1 MAENQTDNNQPPVD
15 TDTPLTFESFLET
28 HKPQLL
34 SLGIPNLFWHSLFV
48 KLNEERFDAGG
59 SFMMHR
65 VEGDWEV
72 LAVGIDSSNPEC
84 VFLIDHAWT
93 YEIPFARDQ
102 LMQHKDLCIRMLDL
116 MEIDHEG
123 VVEPNKQLIDRI
135 LDRMW
140 QYNQTY
146 SFSHEIEDE
155 PLWYVMD
162 EFGSRIQHSSNPNV
176 KIGPFHFAKNKTV
189 YSVVWPLR
197 DIKNS
202 EEVMRDYA
210 YGVTD
215 PILRQIKLM
224 PWYQPELAELRDSL
238 DEFAAAYNED
248 IMLRINTPLK
258 SQPYEDLKAIYKTHY
273 TVFTDIVLISDNLTL
288 ENFSFVDDQD
298 KADILW
304 VSDHYRKFDELSPD
318 SHILFINQF
327 PFEDLYT
334 CKHFM
339 STLIISHGKF
349 DANDI
354 YMRGYSW
361 LPLTFEL
368 NYDLK
373 LFIRCFLKRQE
384 MGLENIWILKPVNKA
399 RGIDTHVTNDL
410 DKIIRHTE
418 SVPKLVCLYITDPI
432 LFYRP
437 GIGKVKID
445 IRYVILLTN
454 TNPLELYIHD
464 IFWLRFSNKPFSLDN
479 FDDYEKHFTVMNYKP
494 ESDLKTILSPEFIKM
509 FEEQYPELKWA
520 PIEDEIC
527 AMIKEAFSIFFT
539 SSVMSNVKK
548 CERSKAVYAVDLM
561 LEWCNETNAN
571 GQPLRTPRPR
581 LLEINFC
588 PDTVRA
594 CQFVPQFYNDVFSLL
609 FLRKT
614 EELPFRRI

>member
-1 MAENQTDNNQPPVD
+1 M
-15 TDTPLTFESFLET
+15 
-28 HKPQLL
+28 
-34 SLGIPNLFWHSLFV
+34 
-48 KLNEERFDAGG
+48 LN
-59 SFMMHR
+59 
-65 VEGDWEV
+65 
-72 LAVGIDSSNPEC
+72 
-84 VFLIDHAWT
+84 
-93 YEIPFARDQ
+93 
-102 LMQHKDLCIRMLDL
+102 L
-116 MEIDHEG
+116 MEIDHG
-123 VVEPNKQLIDRI
+123 DVIEPNKQLIDII

-162 EFGSRIQHSSNPNV
+162 EFGSRIQHNSDPNV
-176 KIGPFHFAKNKTV
+176 KIGPFHFGKNKTV
-189 YSVVWPLR
+189 YSVLWPLR
-197 DIKNS
+197 DIDDN
-202 EEVMRDYA
+202 EEVVRDYA

-215 PILRQIKLM
+215 PIMRQIKLM
-224 PWYQPELAELRDSL
+224 PWYQPKLAELTHSL

-248 IMLRINTPLK
+248 IMLRIDTPLK
-258 SQPYEDLKAIYKTHY
+258 SQPYEDLKAIYKTNY
-273 TVFTDIVLISDNLTL
+273 TVFTDIVLLSDTLTL
-288 ENFSFVDDQD
+288 ENFTFVDDKD

-304 VSDHYRKFDELSPD
+304 VSDHYRKFDELIPE

-354 YMRGYSW
+354 YTRGYSW

-373 LFIRCFLKRQE
+373 LFVRCFLKRQE
-384 MGLENIWILKPVNKA
+384 MGLKNIWILKPVNKA
-399 RGIDTHVTNDL
+399 RGIDIHVTDDL

-418 SVPKLVCLYITDPI
+418 SVPKLACLYITDPM

-454 TNPLELYIHD
+454 TDPLELYIDD
-464 IFWLRFSNKPFSLDN
+464 IFWLRFSNKPFSLDQ

-494 ESDLKTILSPEFIKM
+494 ESDLKTILSPEFIRL

-527 AMIKEAFSIFFT
+527 AMFKEAFSIFFT
-539 SSVMSNVKK
+539 SSIMRKVKK
-548 CERSKAVYAVDLM
+548 CERSKAVYATDLM
-561 LEWCNETNAN
+561 LEWCNKFDAN
-571 GQPLRTPRPR
+571 GQPTRVPRPR

-609 FLRKT
+609 FLGKT
-614 EELPFRRI
+614 DGLPFRRI